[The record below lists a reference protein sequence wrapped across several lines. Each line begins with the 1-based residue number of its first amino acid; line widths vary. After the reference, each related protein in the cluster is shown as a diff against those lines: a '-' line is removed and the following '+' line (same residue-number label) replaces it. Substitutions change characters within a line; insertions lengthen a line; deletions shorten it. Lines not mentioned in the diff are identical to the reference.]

1 MASEAKRAKQDL
13 NEILIEQLKCYICK
27 SGLKVGK
34 HRWYRCLQLH
44 MICQDC
50 KEGHLCRDGRA
61 AFLACLC
68 KKKISLEYCKMTE
81 ALLNAK
87 KMRFNCENLLRG
99 CQEKSDEENMIF
111 HQSECIYRLVVCP
124 NFNLKCQSKVPFH
137 ELLDHLKTDE
147 FKGHKKTGSLGEK
160 VALRYNF
167 PGTIHAHPVLLFPA
181 LEVEVNG
188 TGTFIVVAKIENG
201 VFYHWI
207 HFVGSSHEAKKFSY
221 TFEYKNE
228 EKTPHAHASY
238 SNQMVSIDETS
249 DTIIENGDCFGIPRK
264 LFFKHFVR
272 ESGYFEYSVK
282 IRNLKEE
289 AKDDNVESGVS
300 DNDD

>member
-1 MASEAKRAKQDL
+1 MASEAKRAKQDF
-13 NEILIEQLKCYICK
+13 EQILLEQLKCYICK
-27 SGLKVGK
+27 SGLKAEK
-34 HRWYRCLQLH
+34 HRWYRCAQLH

-50 KEGHLCRDGRA
+50 KEGKDGTV
-61 AFLACLC
+61 AFLVCLC
-68 KKKISLEYCKMTE
+68 KKKILLEYCKMTE
-81 ALLNAK
+81 ALLHAK

-111 HQSECIYRLVVCP
+111 HQSECIYRLVECP
-124 NFNLKCQSKVPFH
+124 NLKCLFGLNSKVQFH
-137 ELLDHLKTDE
+137 ELLNHMETEE
-147 FKGHKKTGSLGEK
+147 FRDPKKTASLGKEIRHEYPGCKRFEREDK
-160 VALRYNF
+160 VVF
-167 PGTIHAHPVLLFPA
+167 PSHFF
-181 LEVEVNG
+181 EVNG
-188 TGTFIVVAKIENG
+188 IGSFIGAARVKDGT
-201 VFYHWI
+201 FYHWI